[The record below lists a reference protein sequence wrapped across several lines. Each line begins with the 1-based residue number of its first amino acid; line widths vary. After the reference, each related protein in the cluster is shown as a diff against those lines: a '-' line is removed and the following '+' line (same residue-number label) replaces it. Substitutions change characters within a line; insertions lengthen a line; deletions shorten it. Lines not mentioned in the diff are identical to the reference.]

1 MNSEFGPNGIHTLQT
16 VWSFSD
22 SSKSDF
28 PFPHLV
34 EYSFN
39 WKLDLDKSLPASGSS
54 VDLDVWV
61 SSALGAL
68 WVWGH
73 LRTPVHS
80 YPFYYVNGNGA
91 GIGIF
96 DRLRERAGANA
107 LLGRKSVYP
116 SQST

>member
-1 MNSEFGPNGIHTLQT
+1 M
-16 VWSFSD
+16 
-22 SSKSDF
+22 
-28 PFPHLV
+28 
-34 EYSFN
+34 
-39 WKLDLDKSLPASGSS
+39 
-54 VDLDVWV
+54 DLDVWV